1 MKSLPDND
9 WLLDEAGLGAVE
21 RGVDYCRKGRVRL
34 TGGDDVRLFA
44 EARGSEL
51 YTLELTE
58 DGDDW
63 RWQCDCPAADGGAFC
78 KHLVAAV
85 LVARDAA
92 VGMPAPAPTEAKP
105 ASRAR
110 KASREAQ
117 GSSLLDFLAAQSAET
132 LAGWLHEL
140 AKVDRNVERQ
150 LLLYRSAGQPD
161 ELKAA
166 LGKLLN
172 TGGFLDYRGAMRYA
186 AQLDAGI
193 QQLRVLLP
201 RDPSGCRGLCEYALK
216 RLIKAYG
223 SADDSAGAIGER
235 LGDIAELHRQACAAA
250 PPGKPLARALH
261 DLKCGEDWG
270 LFPLD
275 AYWDALGG
283 DGQRDYASRVLAD
296 FEALPPP
303 KSADRYGESFSVS
316 QRVEELAQCSGDFE
330 LLQRVLRR
338 DLSEPYQHLRVFESL
353 REAKRGREALAW
365 VEQAVK
371 RFPKDV
377 RLRDALADS
386 LAEAGLHEEALAQ
399 AWQCFCT
406 DPGDDAWQRL
416 QRIAGPKDWPA
427 WRQRALEQVAS
438 AERGTVHL
446 RIELLRLDGDIDA
459 ALELARSQPVADRVL
474 ANLAHHVRRSHP
486 RDAGAFYLRLARASA
501 TRLNGPSDYKRLTDY
516 LEAAASRLPAAE
528 WQPFLAQLR
537 ETHRRKT
544 KLMGMLDAV
553 VPG

>member
-9 WLLDEAGLGAVE
+9 WLLEVAGLGAVE
-21 RGVDYCRKGRVRL
+21 RGADYYRKGRVRL
-34 TGGDDVRLFA
+34 TGGDDAHLQA

-51 YTLELTE
+51 YTLELAE

-63 RWQCDCPAADGGAFC
+63 RWRCDCPAADDGSFC

-85 LVARDAA
+85 LVARSAA
-92 VGMPAPAPTEAKP
+92 VAAPAPAARP

-110 KASREAQ
+110 KAQ
-117 GSSLLDFLAAQSAET
+117 GDGLLDFLAAQSAET

-140 AKVDRNVERQ
+140 AKADRNVERQ

-186 AQLDAGI
+186 TQLDAGI
-193 QQLRVLLP
+193 RQLRALLP
-201 RDPSGCRGLCEYALK
+201 RDPGGCRGLCEYALK
-216 RLIKAYG
+216 RLIKACAR
-223 SADDSAGAIGER
+223 ADDSAGAIAER
-235 LGDIAELHRQACAAA
+235 LDELAELHREACVAA
-250 PPGKPLARALH
+250 PPGKPLAKALY
-261 DLKCGEDWG
+261 DLKCAEDWN

-275 AYWDALGG
+275 AYWGVLGG
-283 DGQRDYASRVLAD
+283 DGQLDYTSRVLAD
-296 FEALPPP
+296 FKALPPP
-303 KSADRYGESFSVS
+303 TPADRYGESFSVCR
-316 QRVEELAQCSGDFE
+316 RVEELAHCSGDFE

-338 DLSEPYQHLRVFESL
+338 DLSDPYQHLRVFESL

-365 VEQAVK
+365 AEQAVK
-371 RFPKDV
+371 RFPKDG
-377 RLRDALADS
+377 RLREALADS

-399 AWQCFCT
+399 AWQRFR
-406 DPGDDAWQRL
+406 DHPGRDAWTQL
-416 QRIAGPKDWPA
+416 QRIAGPADWPA
-427 WRQRALEQVAS
+427 WRQRALDTVAA
-438 AERGTVHL
+438 AERGVVHL
-446 RIELLRLDGDIDA
+446 RIELLRLDGDIET
-459 ALELARSQPVADRVL
+459 ALELAHGQRVAEHTL
-474 ANLAHHVRRSHP
+474 ADLAQHVSRSHP
-486 RDAGAFYLRLARASA
+486 RDAGTFHLRLARAAA
-501 TRLNGPSDYKRLTDY
+501 THLAGPSDYRRLTDH
-516 LEAAASRLPAAE
+516 LKAAAGRLPAAE
-528 WQPFLAQLR
+528 WQPFLAELR